1 MKIIGIEEH
10 FVTADILAAWTAS
23 PIGQEGTGGFDRG
36 AGNYIPGY
44 SSREHTLLTRYPS
57 PMVCC

>member
-10 FVTADILAAWTAS
+10 FVTADIRAVWAAS

-36 AGNYIPGY
+36 EIEERLDDLG
-44 SSREHTLLTRYPS
+44 EHRLALIG
-57 PMVCC
+57 